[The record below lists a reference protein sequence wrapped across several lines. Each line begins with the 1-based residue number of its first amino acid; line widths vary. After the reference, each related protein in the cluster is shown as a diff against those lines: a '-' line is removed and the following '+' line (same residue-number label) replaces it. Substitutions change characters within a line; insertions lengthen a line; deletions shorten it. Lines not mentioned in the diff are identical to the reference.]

1 MPNPW
6 CYCRQRLP
14 CKWLSGAW
22 KQTSMLE
29 CFQLEWLS
37 EELLYQSPR
46 GNSVFL
52 LHCCLH
58 KQHTHTEHTL
68 IAVGRCQSDR
78 AAVSNAAIQFTSS
91 IHLHCQLV
99 KCGSSGK
106 RQRILS
112 ALSSLSG
119 LGGDWTLIGA
129 GWDLDHSTANSF
141 LIQTEVLQG
150 VMGRGREMSLLRL
163 PNWKRG

>member
-106 RQRILS
+106 RRFCLLS
-112 ALSSLSG
+112 PLC
-119 LGGDWTLIGA
+119 LGWGGTEPWLGQAETLITA
-129 GWDLDHSTANSF
+129 QLIPFSSRLRCCRGWWV
-141 LIQTEVLQG
+141 EG
-150 VMGRGREMSLLRL
+150 ERC
-163 PNWKRG
+163 PC